1 MGSNY
6 LPGAATGLFSSY
18 NHPNHSIQV
27 NKYFTNE
34 EKLKF
39 M

>member
-6 LPGAATGLFSSY
+6 LSGAAIGLFFSF

-27 NKYFTNE
+27 YKYFTNE

-39 M
+39 I